1 MIEAKTGLV
10 IRYVYLWARERDRGE
25 ETGRKDRPVC
35 VQMMISDR
43 LGQQLALLFP
53 ITSRQPAPAMQA
65 VSLPEIEARR
75 TGLRTPE
82 WVIVEEWNEESDL
95 RSSANIADPEPL
107 GSFSKAFVLELRQA
121 AIRAIKA
128 RKYRAVRR

>member
-35 VQMMISDR
+35 VQMMISDS
-43 LGQQLALLFP
+43 LGQELALLFP
-53 ITSRQPAPAMQA
+53 ITSQMPDPATRA

-75 TGLRTPE
+75 VGLRTPA
-82 WVIVEEWNEESDL
+82 WVIVEEWNEETDL
-95 RSSANIADPEPL
+95 RNSPSIADPMPL
-107 GSFSKAFVLELRQA
+107 GRLSKAFVLELRQA
-121 AIRAIKA
+121 AIAAIRA
-128 RKYRAVRR
+128 RQYRAVRR